1 MKPMPSTVKN
11 RRPTLDD
18 VAARAGVSA
27 KTVARVANGEPG
39 VGEATRERVSQII
52 REMNF
57 RINHSARALAAS
69 KTYSIAIIT
78 GWVPAYYITQMF
90 EAAERISTRR
100 GFQLV
105 LRQIDLAQPGALD
118 SFAAALR
125 RQPVDGALITAPLCD
140 DLALLDLL
148 ENEGI
153 RYVRHSPMQ
162 EPERSDAVY
171 SEEAEGTRLVIDHL
185 LGLGHRRFGLISGPP
200 GHFSSAKRTATA
212 LERFAAAGIAP
223 GEVPMAT
230 ISATSGGFKA
240 SFESAA
246 QVMQAEPRPTAL
258 FCFNDLVAAGAMAYL
273 QSTGLRTPH
282 DVAVAGF
289 GNADFGLLTT
299 PQITTVR
306 QPNAE
311 MAVAAMEW
319 LTSPPASAPRLLT
332 LPVDLLIR
340 ASTDARA
347 GIDFGP
353 GDSVT

>member
-1 MKPMPSTVKN
+1 MPNTVKS

-27 KTVARVANGEPG
+27 KTVARVANGESG
-39 VGEATRERVSQII
+39 VGDATRERVSLII

-69 KTYSIAIIT
+69 RTYSIAIVT

-90 EAAERISTRR
+90 EAAERISTRH

-105 LRQIDLAQPGALD
+105 LRQIDLVEPGALD

-125 RQPVDGALITAPLCD
+125 RQPVDGALVTAPLCD

-153 RYVRHSPMQ
+153 RYVRHSPLH

-171 SEEAEGTRLVIDHL
+171 SEEAHGARLVIDHL
-185 LGLGHRRFGLISGPP
+185 LELGHRRFGLLTGPS
-200 GHFSSAKRTATA
+200 GHFSSAVRTESA
-212 LERFAAAGIAP
+212 LERLAVAGIAP
-223 GEVPMAT
+223 AEVPVVQ
-230 ISATSGGFKA
+230 ISTNSGGFKA
-240 SFESAA
+240 SFEATA
-246 QVMQAEPRPTAL
+246 QIMQTEPRPTAL
-258 FCFNDLVAAGAMAYL
+258 FCFNDLVAAGAVAYL
-273 QSTGLRTPH
+273 QSIGLSAPR

-319 LTSPPASAPRLLT
+319 LTSSPAAAPRLLT
-332 LPVDLLIR
+332 LPVDLIAR
-340 ASTDARA
+340 ASTNGRI